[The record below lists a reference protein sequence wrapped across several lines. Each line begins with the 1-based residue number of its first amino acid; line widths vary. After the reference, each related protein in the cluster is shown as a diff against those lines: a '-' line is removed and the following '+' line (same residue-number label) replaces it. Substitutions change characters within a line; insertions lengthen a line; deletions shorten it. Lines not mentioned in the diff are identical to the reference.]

1 MADHGVVF
9 ADRWDVLRD
18 RVKLMQSL
26 WENDV
31 ASYDGQHAAVS
42 PSWQWP
48 KPVQKPMPVL
58 VGGSS
63 KLSMRHAV
71 DYGTAWMPMPSQR
84 KIGERLQELADH
96 AAEVDKPVP
105 SVTLHAVRPDAGV
118 LAHYAEIGLER
129 CILILPPHADA
140 LPTLREWA
148 GLVSR

>member
-1 MADHGVVF
+1 MADHGIDY
-9 ADRWDVLRD
+9 AARWEVLRD
-18 RVKLMQSL
+18 RVKLMQTL

-31 ASYDGQHAAVS
+31 ASYDGQYAKVS

-48 KPVQKPMPVL
+48 KPVQKPMSVL

-71 DYGTAWMPMPSQR
+71 EYGTGWMPMPAKR
-84 KIGERLQELADH
+84 KIGERLTDLAEH
-96 AAEVDKPVP
+96 SAEVGKPVP

-118 LAHYAEIGLER
+118 LSHYAELGLER

-140 LPTLREWA
+140 LPTLRAWA
-148 GLVSR
+148 DLVPR